1 VPDPQ
6 PHPINPSGIL
16 VIDKPVGPTSMQVC
30 SKVRWLFKQAGAPKR
45 LKVGHGG
52 TLDPLA
58 SGVLVVLV
66 GSATRLCEQIMI
78 GQKEYEATIDL
89 SATSATDD
97 AEGPLTPISGFTPP
111 TRAAIDAALPAF
123 VGDIKQAP
131 PAFSAVHIGGTR
143 AYDLARRGTLDPAL
157 LGPRSVTIDAIR
169 VHDYTPPR
177 LALHVTCGKGVY
189 IRSLA
194 RDLGRS
200 LGVGGYLTA
209 LRRTRIGRFTLDQSW
224 SLQNTDR
231 PEATSD
237 LLQRLERFER
247 PL

>member
-1 VPDPQ
+1 VTDSLSRS
-6 PHPINPSGIL
+6 INPAGIL
-16 VIDKPVGPTSMQVC
+16 VVDKPVGPTSMQVC
-30 SKVRWLFKQAGAPKR
+30 AKIRWLFKQAGAPKR

-66 GSATRLCEQIMI
+66 GSATRLCDQIMI

-97 AEGPLTPISGFTPP
+97 AEGPITPVLDFNPP
-111 TRAAIDAALPAF
+111 THAAIDAVLPAF
-123 VGDIKQAP
+123 IGDIKQAP
-131 PAFSAVHIGGTR
+131 PAFSAVHIGGSR
-143 AYDLARRGTLDPAL
+143 AYDLARRGTLDPSL

-169 VHDYTPPR
+169 VLDYSPPR
-177 LALHVTCGKGVY
+177 LTLHVTSGKGVY

-200 LGVGGYLTA
+200 LGTGGYLTA
-209 LRRTRIGRFTLDQSW
+209 LRRTRVGRFIIDQSW
-224 SLQNTDR
+224 SLRNADR
-231 PEATSD
+231 PEAVGE
-237 LLQRLERFER
+237 LLQRLERLER